1 MDEIKQRNRV
11 GVRDDI
17 FTDPL
22 FPSDQVKL
30 KGSQCRVCG
39 EVFLGKHLSCGNCAN
54 EDMGEI
60 ILGDK
65 GTLWTYTVI
74 RNRPPGDY
82 KGPEPFVPFA
92 EGLIELPEGI
102 RLLSPLTGCDVDHIK
117 IGLEWKLVVDV
128 LYVDDKG
135 NEVMSF
141 KFKPV

>member
-1 MDEIKQRNRV
+1 MDETKQRNRV

-17 FTDPL
+17 FTTPL
-22 FPSDQVKL
+22 YPSEQVRL
-30 KGSQCRVCG
+30 KGCQCRVCG

-54 EDMGEI
+54 EEMGEI

-65 GTLWTYTVI
+65 GKLWTYTII

-102 RLLSPLTGCDVDHIK
+102 RVLSPLTGCDNDAIK
-117 IGLEWKLVVDV
+117 IGTEWRLLVDV
-128 LYVDDKG
+128 LYVDDGG